1 MKRIRVIAACSEHIG
16 KEGTLVENSI
26 PDYYNSIVNVV
37 FDDNPTR
44 IETIPSSHIEFVNSE
59 IELDPETTELNQTL
73 NRRQYVCRDITDD
86 GNDVVNAP
94 KHYVTGKIECIDYI
108 LDKNLSYCLGN
119 AVKYITRCEHKGK
132 KVEDLEKAIWY
143 INEEIRLTKALL
155 KEKELS
161 LTEKD
166 S

>member
-1 MKRIRVIAACSEHIG
+1 MKRIRVIAACSEHVG
-16 KEGTLVENSI
+16 KEGHLVESSV
-26 PDYYNSIVNVV
+26 PDYYDSSVNVV

-44 IETIPSSHIEFVNSE
+44 IERIPVNHIEFVRSE
-59 IELDPETTELNQTL
+59 VELDPETQQLNETL
-73 NRRQYVCRDITDD
+73 NRRQYVSRNIADD
-86 GNDVVNAP
+86 ENDVVNAP

-143 INEEIRLTKALL
+143 INEEIRLTKSLL
-155 KEKELS
+155 KEKELK
-161 LTEKD
+161 LAEKD

>member
-1 MKRIRVIAACSEHIG
+1 MKRIRVTAACSEHVG

-26 PDYYNSIVNVV
+26 PGYYSDIINVI

-44 IETIPSSHIEFVNSE
+44 IETIPLSHIEFVLSE
-59 IELDPETTELNQTL
+59 IELDPETEELNQTL
-73 NRRQYVCRDITDD
+73 NRRQYVCRDIVDD
-86 GNDVVNAP
+86 GDDVVNAP
-94 KHYVTGKIECIDYI
+94 KHYTTGKIECIDYI

-119 AVKYITRCEHKGK
+119 AVKYVTRCEHKGK

-143 INEEIRLTKALL
+143 INEEIRLTKSLL